1 MSHVFR
7 AIVSGWNTP
16 KSRRIAPIMMV
27 LLLYLLQVVAAYKK
41 GVLCVSA
48 VMWTYDVYVDGDVQ
62 QVTEASG
69 LVVYQDG
76 VDLTEEMV
84 PNYLLIKD
92 LVGSAKVL
100 TLFKVGGRFCTLH
113 GQWNSQPI
121 PPVAPD
127 VSHVTCPGTD
137 RVWTLTLSD
146 PNYYKIFGIGST
158 SPFPQDYYM
167 NSYSLYGKY
176 CGSY

>member
-7 AIVSGWNTP
+7 VIVSGWNTP
-16 KSRRIAPIMMV
+16 KSSRIAPIMMV
-27 LLLYLLQVVAAYKK
+27 VAGYKK
-41 GVLCVSA
+41 RCT
-48 VMWTYDVYVDGDVQ
+48 TYDVYVDGDVQ
-62 QVTEASG
+62 QVTEASC

-76 VDLTEEMV
+76 VDLTKKEMA
-84 PNYLLIKD
+84 PNYSLIKD

-137 RVWTLTLSD
+137 RVWTLASSD
-146 PNYYKIFGIGST
+146 PNYYTIFGIGST
-158 SPFPQDYYM
+158 LPIPQDYYM
-167 NSYSLYGKY
+167 NSYSLCGKY
-176 CGSY
+176 CESY